1 MSKQK
6 QVQLEFFKVEGA
18 SDEHFRAEIDAIIE
32 AIMEQLAANDTAGE
46 NSTIDWW
53 ALSTKA
59 IK

>member
-6 QVQLEFFKVEGA
+6 QVQLEFFKIEGA

-53 ALSTKA
+53 ALSTKV

>member
-1 MSKQK
+1 MSSGR
-6 QVQLEFFKVEGA
+6 QVRLEFFKTEG
-18 SDEHFRAEIDAIIE
+18 SNDENFRAEIDAIIE

-53 ALSTKA
+53 ALSTKV

>member
-53 ALSTKA
+53 ALSPKV